1 MCLLMHKCI
10 DFLTLYLEVV
20 MLQHYTVLSNDSPQ
34 CCTAVLCNANLMDRT
49 WFIAVV
55 SSVFPILIVKLII
68 FTPLPPSLSVYRYA
82 YIYPLAI
89 TEIILDNQPT
99 NPKLRGNHLFLWD
112 CRPTGMALL

>member
-49 WFIAVV
+49 WFITVV

-68 FTPLPPSLSVYRYA
+68 FTSLPPSLSVY
-82 YIYPLAI
+82 L
-89 TEIILDNQPT
+89 
-99 NPKLRGNHLFLWD
+99 
-112 CRPTGMALL
+112 